1 MLSLERPSNISSASS
16 AVRTMPG
23 IWSAGDDARHRFR
36 SLVPGVLRLS
46 VDAIVVGL
54 CGTLPGEGTSTMA
67 IGLAVAIAE
76 AGHTVV
82 VLDAHAAR
90 PNHLA
95 SAWNAGSSSPQPTP
109 AERALLDR
117 VTLGTVNEPVAAEAA
132 GGLKSAVIAATR
144 RARVTL
150 LDLEP
155 VRESTQTLGLA
166 NAVDAIYLVV
176 EAQRERREAIA
187 RSVETLTRVGL
198 PVAGVLLNKR
208 PRPLPQFL
216 YRWL

>member
-1 MLSLERPSNISSASS
+1 MLSLERPSDISSTSPAM
-16 AVRTMPG
+16 RTMPD
-23 IWSAGDDARHRFR
+23 IWSAGDDARNRFR
-36 SLVPGVLRLS
+36 SLVPGVMRLS
-46 VDAIVVGL
+46 GDAIVVGL
-54 CGTLPGEGTSTMA
+54 CSTLRGEGTSTMA

-82 VLDAHAAR
+82 VLDAHATR
-90 PNHLA
+90 PHHLA
-95 SAWNAGSSSPQPTP
+95 SAWNAGGSSPQAAP
-109 AERALLDR
+109 AERALVDR
-117 VTLGTVNEPVAAEAA
+117 VTLGTVNESVAVAAA
-132 GGLKSAVIAATR
+132 GGLKSAVMAATR

-150 LDLEP
+150 IDLEP
-155 VRESTQTLGLA
+155 VRESTQALGLVD
-166 NAVDAIYLVV
+166 AVDAIYLVV

-208 PRPLPQFL
+208 PRLLPQFL